1 MAVKAR
7 FKGTAW
13 TRWAQDIRLRWQNA
27 LDYYRRELYY
37 DIEFHQYLQFK
48 FSQQWKKLKSYANA
62 NGIRIIGDIPIY
74 VAMDSADTWARYAL
88 ILFVLFIKPPAIVK
102 LHQRLPD
109 NRPVSSRCC
118 TWSQAAF
125 PDSA

>member
-37 DIEFHQYLQFK
+37 DIEFH
-48 FSQQWKKLKSYANA
+48 S
-62 NGIRIIGDIPIY
+62 IPSVQIQPA
-74 VAMDSADTWARYAL
+74 VEKTKILCQCQRNPHHRGHSHLLAMDSADTWAHPE
-88 ILFVLFIKPPAIVK
+88 LFELDRDNIPTAVC
-102 LHQRLPD
+102 RLP
-109 NRPVSSRCC
+109 S
-118 TWSQAAF
+118 
-125 PDSA
+125 

>member
-37 DIEFHQYLQFK
+37 DIENSTNT
-48 FSQQWKKLKSYANA
+48 FSSN
-62 NGIRIIGDIPIY
+62 
-74 VAMDSADTWARYAL
+74 SA
-88 ILFVLFIKPPAIVK
+88 
-102 LHQRLPD
+102 
-109 NRPVSSRCC
+109 SSGKN
-118 TWSQAAF
+118 
-125 PDSA
+125 